1 MNILIRKALDYDCPE
16 ILNIE
21 NVCFSDPWSEDYFL
35 RELRN
40 PLCTILAAFDGD
52 TAAAFINVWYVAGE
66 LTINNIAVIESYRR
80 RGIAERLINA
90 AFTLY
95 PQAELALLE
104 VRASNTA
111 AQKLYK
117 KLDFIQTSIR
127 KSYYSDPT
135 EDALLM
141 TKTLGGKQ

>member
-40 PLCTILAAFDGD
+40 PLCTILAAF
-52 TAAAFINVWYVAGE
+52 
-66 LTINNIAVIESYRR
+66 ESYRR

-117 KLDFIQTSIR
+117 KLDFIQTGIR

>member
-1 MNILIRKALDYDCPE
+1 MNILIRKALENDCPE

-21 NVCFSDPWSEDYFL
+21 NACFSDPWSEDYFL

-95 PQAELALLE
+95 PQTELALLE

-117 KLDFIQTSIR
+117 KLDFIQTGIR

>member
-1 MNILIRKALDYDCPE
+1 M
-16 ILNIE
+16 
-21 NVCFSDPWSEDYFL
+21 

-117 KLDFIQTSIR
+117 KLDFIQTGIR

>member
-40 PLCTILAAFDGD
+40 PLCTIL
-52 TAAAFINVWYVAGE
+52 
-66 LTINNIAVIESYRR
+66 AVIESYRR

-117 KLDFIQTSIR
+117 KLDFIQTGIR